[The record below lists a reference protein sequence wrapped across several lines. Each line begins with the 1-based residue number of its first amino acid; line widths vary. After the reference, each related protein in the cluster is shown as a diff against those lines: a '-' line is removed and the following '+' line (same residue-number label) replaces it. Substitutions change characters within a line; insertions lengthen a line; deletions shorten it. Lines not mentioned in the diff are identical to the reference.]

1 MPKLYTGSCITLP
14 KLCTSCLSA
23 QAMHTLVIAS
33 WAYEARDMRDVQAVY
48 SFWQYE
54 LCDVFIELIKPVMS
68 GGDAATQQ
76 ATRETLCT
84 CLDVGLRSLPCPAL
98 PCPAL
103 PCPSCLLHATTSSC
117 RLFASLRKNDYKR
130 CKYWKVCQHIL
141 RKYHWTL
148 HCAVMSAPSN
158 PAFSF
163 DTALLLLA
171 SVTGQHVVS

>member
-33 WAYEARDMRDVQAVY
+33 WAYEARDMSDVQAVY

-84 CLDVGLRSLPCPAL
+84 CLDVGLRSLLCPAL

-103 PCPSCLLHATTSSC
+103 
-117 RLFASLRKNDYKR
+117 
-130 CKYWKVCQHIL
+130 
-141 RKYHWTL
+141 
-148 HCAVMSAPSN
+148 
-158 PAFSF
+158 
-163 DTALLLLA
+163 LA
-171 SVTGQHVVS
+171 SCMQPPQAAGCLQVYAKMIINGANTGKSVSIS

>member
-1 MPKLYTGSCITLP
+1 M
-14 KLCTSCLSA
+14 
-23 QAMHTLVIAS
+23 
-33 WAYEARDMRDVQAVY
+33 QAVY

-103 PCPSCLLHATTSSC
+103 PCP
-117 RLFASLRKNDYKR
+117 ASAYD
-130 CKYWKVCQHIL
+130 
-141 RKYHWTL
+141 WTL
-148 HCAVMSAPSN
+148 HCALLFALSN
-158 PAFSF
+158 PANMQF
-163 DTALLLLA
+163 DTASLLLA
-171 SVTGQHVVS
+171 SVTCQHVAS

>member
-1 MPKLYTGSCITLP
+1 VPSFSTVYISHQCRMPKLYTGSCITLP

-103 PCPSCLLHATTSSC
+103 PCPALPCPALPCPALPFLPLACNH
-117 RLFASLRKNDYKR
+117 LKLQVV
-130 CKYWKVCQHIL
+130 CKSTQK
-141 RKYHWTL
+141 
-148 HCAVMSAPSN
+148 
-158 PAFSF
+158 
-163 DTALLLLA
+163 
-171 SVTGQHVVS
+171 

>member
-1 MPKLYTGSCITLP
+1 
-14 KLCTSCLSA
+14 
-23 QAMHTLVIAS
+23 MHTLVIAS
-33 WAYEARDMRDVQAVY
+33 WAYEARNMSDVQAVY

-103 PCPSCLLHATTSSC
+103 
-117 RLFASLRKNDYKR
+117 
-130 CKYWKVCQHIL
+130 
-141 RKYHWTL
+141 
-148 HCAVMSAPSN
+148 
-158 PAFSF
+158 
-163 DTALLLLA
+163 LA
-171 SVTGQHVVS
+171 SCMQPPRAAGCLQVYAKMIINGANTGKSVSIS

>member
-1 MPKLYTGSCITLP
+1 
-14 KLCTSCLSA
+14 
-23 QAMHTLVIAS
+23 MHVLVTAIGAC
-33 WAYEARDMRDVQAVY
+33 EARNMSDVQAVY

-103 PCPSCLLHATTSSC
+103 PCFCP
-117 RLFASLRKNDYKR
+117 
-130 CKYWKVCQHIL
+130 
-141 RKYHWTL
+141 
-148 HCAVMSAPSN
+148 
-158 PAFSF
+158 
-163 DTALLLLA
+163 ALLPCLPLACSHLELQTVCEYMCEGMEANKKWPDSETTKTIMLTCDVALLSCEERMEVQVMEPLLA
-171 SVTGQHVVS
+171 SPEK

>member
-1 MPKLYTGSCITLP
+1 MFLQWCMPKLYTFCSPYQSCALP
-14 KLCTSCLSA
+14 VDLA
-23 QAMHTLVIAS
+23 RAMHVLAPAIGG
-33 WAYEARDMRDVQAVY
+33 WEARDMGDVQAVY

-103 PCPSCLLHATTSSC
+103 PCPPLACSHLKLQTVCKFTQKWSKVMQVLEILSAHPEKVWLDAALCFVGCSWQFCCHA
-117 RLFASLRKNDYKR
+117 
-130 CKYWKVCQHIL
+130 V
-141 RKYHWTL
+141 
-148 HCAVMSAPSN
+148 
-158 PAFSF
+158 
-163 DTALLLLA
+163 
-171 SVTGQHVVS
+171 